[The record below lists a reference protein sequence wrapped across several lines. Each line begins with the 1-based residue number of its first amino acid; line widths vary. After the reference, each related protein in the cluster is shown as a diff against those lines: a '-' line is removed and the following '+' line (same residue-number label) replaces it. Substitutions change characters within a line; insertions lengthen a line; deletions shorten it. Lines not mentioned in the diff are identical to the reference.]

1 MIKTIKISSLLVF
14 AILLNSCAS
23 GYKKINPRT
32 LNYNSKS
39 TENNITVE
47 YKYELLH
54 RKYKKNETK
63 NGIKLIA
70 IKITNNTEKDLSFG
84 KDFKLTYE
92 NNNELSLIETER
104 LFKTIKQSPTSYLWY
119 LLLTPAKFYSGTTT
133 TQNGNTTE
141 TKPANSFPIGLIL
154 GPGIAGGN
162 MIAAGSA
169 NKNFKNE
176 LMEFDI
182 LSKKIKKGETV
193 YGLIGVNANN
203 YDAIKIKMNTML

>member
-1 MIKTIKISSLLVF
+1 MIQTIKISSLLVF

-23 GYKKINPRT
+23 GYKKINPKT
-32 LNYNSKS
+32 LNYISK
-39 TENNITVE
+39 TVENNVTLE
-47 YKYELLH
+47 YKYELLEK
-54 RKYKKNETK
+54 KYKKKETK

-92 NNNELSLIETER
+92 NNNELNLIETEM
-104 LFKTIKQSPTSYLWY
+104 LFKTIKQSPASHLWY
-119 LLLTPAKFYSGTTT
+119 LLLTPVKFYSGTTT

-162 MIAAGSA
+162 MLVAGSA
-169 NKNFKNE
+169 NKKFKNE
-176 LMEFDI
+176 LMEFNI
-182 LSKKIKKGETV
+182 LGKKIKKGETS
-193 YGLIGVNANN
+193 YGLIGVSSYN
-203 YDAIKIKMNTML
+203 YDSIKVKLN